1 MSIKRTVNTWRTA
14 RRTAYE
20 LRRLSDRELE
30 DVGMARGDIFE
41 IALKSARSDA
51 I

>member
-1 MSIKRTVNTWRTA
+1 MSIKRSLNTWRTA

-30 DVGMARGDIFE
+30 DVGMTRGDIME
-41 IALKSARSDA
+41 VALKSARSSA